1 MTLRGRIGTGR
12 VPAIVIGIIIAV
24 ALAGCGG
31 AAYGYGSGPKSTPT
45 PAGGG
50 GGGAPGATVTIQDYT
65 FSPQTLTVKAGT
77 TVTWVNKDS
86 APHTVTA
93 TDSLATDAATTG
105 LFDTQLGQGQTFTF
119 TFDKA
124 GTYFYEC
131 TIHKAMATMH
141 ARIVVQ

>member
-1 MTLRGRIGTGR
+1 M
-12 VPAIVIGIIIAV
+12 PAIVVGLIVAI

-31 AAYGYGSGPKSTPT
+31 AAYGYGDGPGSTPT

-50 GGGAPGATVTIQDYT
+50 GSSASGTSVAIKDYT
-65 FSPQTLTVKAGT
+65 FSPQKLTVKVGT
-77 TVTWVNKDS
+77 TVTWTNQDS

-93 TDSLATDAATTG
+93 VDSPGTSATTTG
-105 LFDTQLGQGQTFTF
+105 LFDSQLGQGQSFSFTF
-119 TFDKA
+119 TEV

-141 ARIVVQ
+141 AEVVVQ

>member
-1 MTLRGRIGTGR
+1 M
-12 VPAIVIGIIIAV
+12 PAIVIGIIVAV

-31 AAYGYGSGPKSTPT
+31 AAYGYGGGTKSTPT
-45 PAGGG
+45 PAGGA
-50 GGGAPGATVTIQDYT
+50 GGAPGATVTIRDYT

-77 TVTWVNKDS
+77 TVTWVNEDS

-93 TDSLATDAATTG
+93 VDSQGTEATTTG
-105 LFDTQLGQGQTFTF
+105 LFDSQLGQGQSFTF

-131 TIHKAMATMH
+131 TIHKGMASMH
-141 ARIVVQ
+141 AEIVVQ

>member
-1 MTLRGRIGTGR
+1 MRLRGSTGR
-12 VPAIVIGIIIAV
+12 VPAIVVGIIIAI

-31 AAYGYGSGPKSTPT
+31 AAYGYGGGSSKSTPA

-50 GGGAPGATVTIQDYT
+50 GASGATVTIQDYT

-93 TDSLATDAATTG
+93 VDSSATDAGTTG
-105 LFDTQLGQGQTFTF
+105 LFDSQLGQGQTFTF

-131 TIHKAMATMH
+131 TIHKSMATMH
-141 ARIVVQ
+141 AKVVVR